1 MRKNYMRGLLLL
13 ADGFEDTEA
22 LTTRDVLTRAGIE
35 ITTASITDRL
45 EVESSFG
52 VHVLADALL
61 KLIFDT
67 TAYDFI
73 VLPGGGRGTRNLAQS
88 QLVPMYIQKFVEA
101 KKLVCAICAA
111 PSILGKLG
119 YLKNEK
125 YTCFT
130 GCNEG
135 VEGNFTG
142 SEVEVSGQFI
152 TARSM
157 RYSIDF
163 ALAIIE
169 RLLGK
174 EARARVEIGLNG
186 QTAK

>member
-1 MRKNYMRGLLLL
+1 MRGLLLL

-35 ITTASITDRL
+35 ITTVSITDRL

-67 TAYDFI
+67 TPYDFLI
-73 VLPGGGRGTRNLAQS
+73 LPGGGRGTKNLS
-88 QLVPMYIQKFVEA
+88 DSPLVAMYIQKFVSA
-101 KKLVCAICAA
+101 GKLVCAICAA

-119 YLKNEK
+119 YLKNQK
-125 YTCFT
+125 YTCFAGFNAGIDGIFT
-130 GCNEG
+130 GNE
-135 VEGNFTG
+135 VEISGNF
-142 SEVEVSGQFI
+142 V

-157 RYSIDF
+157 KYSIDF

-169 RLLGK
+169 KLLGSQIK
-174 EARARVEIGLNG
+174 SKVEIGLKGLNE
-186 QTAK
+186 K

>member
-1 MRKNYMRGLLLL
+1 MRGLLLL

-35 ITTASITDRL
+35 ITTASISDYQ

-67 TAYDFI
+67 TPYDFL
-73 VLPGGGRGTRNLAQS
+73 VLPGGGRGTRNLS
-88 QLVPMYIQKFVEA
+88 ESPLVEMYIQKFVSA
-101 KKLVCAICAA
+101 NKLVCAICAA

-119 YLKNEK
+119 YLKNQK
-125 YTCFT
+125 YTCFA

-135 VEGNFTG
+135 IDGIFTG
-142 SEVEVSGQFI
+142 NEIEISGNFI
-152 TARSM
+152 TARGM
-157 RYSIDF
+157 KYSIDF
-163 ALAIIE
+163 ALTIIE
-169 RLLGK
+169 KLLGK
-174 EARARVEIGLNG
+174 QARDKVDLGLKG
-186 QTAK
+186 QTLK